1 MVYSKTTWAADVALT
16 VSRLTNLASQY
27 DLAYTDFENHNHND
41 LYYTKTEM
49 DSTFW
54 NEDNDGAGS
63 GCDADMLY
71 SSGGNKHAVDLI
83 GVGGTTGMIIM
94 WDSLTIPDGWHECDG
109 TNGTK
114 DLRDRFVIGAG
125 SGSGLSIG
133 TLYGGNNEPEGSV
146 SVAIHVLTVDEIMN
160 HGHIYTDIRA
170 IRSFGKPEAGSGGMK
185 YMNSDNGSYYETY
198 GCSAGKA
205 SPDGHGHPGSLF
217 TGDTITPLPP
227 CKVLIYIQKL

>member
-1 MVYSKTTWAADVALT
+1 MTYTKTIWSADIALT

-27 DLAYTDFENHNHND
+27 DLAYVDFENHNHND

-49 DSTFW
+49 DAIFW

-71 SSGGNKHAVDLI
+71 SSGGNKHASDLE

-94 WDSLTIPDGWHECDG
+94 WESLTIPDGWHECDG

-114 DLRDRFVIGAG
+114 DLRDRFVLGAG

-133 TLYGGNNEPEGSV
+133 ELYGGTTEPTGTV
-146 SVAIHVLTVDEIMN
+146 TVAGHVLTWAEIMG
-160 HGHIYTDIRA
+160 HGHIYEDTSYGWSYA
-170 IRSFGKPEAGSGGMK
+170 KAEAGSGSLVYANG
-185 YMNSDNGSYYETY
+185 YTYSDRYSNQ
-198 GCSAGKA
+198 CSAGVA
-205 SPDGHGHPGSLF
+205 SPAAHGHEGSLF
-217 TGDTITPLPP
+217 SGDDFTPLPP
-227 CKVLIYIQKL
+227 CKVLIYIQK